1 MLSGSFVQVYL
12 FSDVIREA
20 LVVPVS
26 SLIEEQG
33 MFYVY
38 VQTGGES
45 FQKREVKIGAGDGRN
60 VEVLSGIESG
70 ERVVTKGA
78 YNIKLA
84 TMSGTI
90 PDHGHEH

>member
-1 MLSGSFVQVYL
+1 M
-12 FSDVIREA
+12 
-20 LVVPVS
+20 S

-33 MFYVY
+33 LLYVY

-45 FQKREVKIGAGDGRN
+45 FQKREVKIGAGDGMN

-84 TMSGTI
+84 TTSGTV
-90 PDHGHEH
+90 PAHGHEH